1 MKTPTAKT
9 PTAEAAA
16 RVERLR
22 HVRRSRFALV
32 CATLLLAALA
42 ALLLSLTVGDID
54 VPLADVWAVL
64 TGGGDPGSRFVVH
77 ELRLPRALLALTVGL
92 CFGLS
97 GAVFQA
103 LLRNPLASPDI
114 IGVSAGAS
122 AAAVLT
128 SLAFGLS
135 GLALSGGALAGA
147 LLAGTVIYLL
157 AWRGGVSGG
166 RFVLIG
172 IGVAAGLVSL
182 RSYLMTRAEVTEAQN
197 AFVWLAGSLN
207 GRSWDHLWPLLGCA
221 APLVPLTLAASRSLT
236 ALQLGDEAAGGLG
249 ARVERGRLALLAC
262 ATALVGVATAAA
274 GPIGFVAFVSPPI
287 ARRLLPGQGA
297 ALVPSALT
305 GAALVCAADF
315 TAQHLLPETQLPVG
329 VVTSVV
335 GAPYLLWLLAR
346 AGRAG
351 RGG

>member
-1 MKTPTAKT
+1 MNASTAQA
-9 PTAEAAA
+9 AEAAA
-16 RVERLR
+16 RLGRLR
-22 HVRRSRFALV
+22 RAGRIRFGAVCLAL
-32 CATLLLAALA
+32 ALTALA
-42 ALLLSLTVGDID
+42 ALLLSLMVGDID
-54 VPLADVWAVL
+54 VPPADVLAVL

-77 ELRLPRALLALTVGL
+77 ELRLPRALLALVVGC

-103 LLRNPLASPDI
+103 LLRNPLASPDV

-122 AAAVLT
+122 AAAVLA
-128 SLAFGLS
+128 SMAFGLS

-147 LLAGTVIYLL
+147 LLAGTAIYLL
-157 AWRGGVSGG
+157 AWRSGVSGG
-166 RFVLIG
+166 KFVLIG
-172 IGVAAGLVSL
+172 IGVGTGLISL

-197 AFVWLAGSLN
+197 AFVWLTGSLN
-207 GRSWDHLWPLLGCA
+207 GRSWPHFWPLLGCA
-221 APLVPLTLAASRSLT
+221 VLLVPLTLLASRGLA

-249 ARVERGRLALLAC
+249 ARVERSRLALLAS

-287 ARRLLPGQGA
+287 ARRLLPGRGA

-305 GAALVCAADF
+305 GAALVCTADF
-315 TAQHLLPETQLPVG
+315 AAQHLLPHTQLPVG
-329 VVTSVV
+329 IVTSVV

-346 AGRAG
+346 ANRVG